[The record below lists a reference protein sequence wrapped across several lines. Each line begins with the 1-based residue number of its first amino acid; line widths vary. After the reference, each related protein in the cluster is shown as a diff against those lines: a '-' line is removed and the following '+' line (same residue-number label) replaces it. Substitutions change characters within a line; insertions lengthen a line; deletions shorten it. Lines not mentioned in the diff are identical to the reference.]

1 MLETILSLYITLM
14 SVIFAGVANMAF
26 CKYPTYQRLNIPM
39 DAGRI
44 LSDGKRLFGQNKTWK
59 GFIGMILFG
68 GLSQI
73 VWGLIL
79 KTIPSLES
87 LNLFYDVYA
96 NSILTNLWIGLLLGL
111 AYIVFELPN
120 SFMKRRLEIMPG
132 KPANNQWKWFFI
144 FIDQA
149 DSLLGCALIVAV
161 LVPISWTQ
169 FFGFIILG
177 AGTHIVINQLLYFL
191 KLRKNPF

>member
-68 GLSQI
+68 
-73 VWGLIL
+73 
-79 KTIPSLES
+79 
-87 LNLFYDVYA
+87 
-96 NSILTNLWIGLLLGL
+96 
-111 AYIVFELPN
+111 
-120 SFMKRRLEIMPG
+120 R
-132 KPANNQWKWFFI
+132 
-144 FIDQA
+144 
-149 DSLLGCALIVAV
+149 
-161 LVPISWTQ
+161 PISDC
-169 FFGFIILG
+169 LG
-177 AGTHIVINQLLYFL
+177 T
-191 KLRKNPF
+191 RSKNYSFP

>member
-1 MLETILSLYITLM
+1 MLETILSLYVTLM

-44 LSDGKRLFGQNKTWK
+44 LADGKRLFGQNKTWK

-68 GLSQI
+68 ELSQV

-79 KTIPSLES
+79 KNSPSLES

-96 NSILTNLWIGLLLGL
+96 NSILNNLWIGFLLGL
-111 AYIVFELPN
+111 AYVVFELPN
-120 SFMKRRLEIMPG
+120 SFMKRRLEIKPG
-132 KPANNQWKWFFI
+132 KPANNQWKWCFI

-149 DSLLGCALIVAV
+149 DSLLGCALVVAV
-161 LVPISWTQ
+161 LVPISLAQ
-169 FFGFIILG
+169 FFGFILLG
-177 AGTHIVINQLLYFL
+177 AGTHVVVNQLLYWF